1 MIESVEKMLSI
12 SELSKDRQLL
22 SGFSLYLRP
31 AINRL
36 KYKMI
41 LRNPLLDSIKE
52 NYPEVFGAMWIA
64 SSVFEKH
71 FGMRISEE
79 EIGYI
84 VLHICAGIERSK

>member
-1 MIESVEKMLSI
+1 MLSI
-12 SELSKDRQLL
+12 SGLSKDRQLL
-22 SGFSLYLRP
+22 SGLSLNLRP

-52 NYPEVFGAMWIA
+52 NYAEVFGAVWIA
-64 SSVFEKH
+64 SNVFEKH